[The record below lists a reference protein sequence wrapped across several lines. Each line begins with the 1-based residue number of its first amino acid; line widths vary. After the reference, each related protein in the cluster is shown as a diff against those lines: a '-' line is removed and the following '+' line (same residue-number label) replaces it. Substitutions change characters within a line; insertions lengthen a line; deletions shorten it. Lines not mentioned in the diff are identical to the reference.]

1 LPSSS
6 SSSLP
11 SPSSSSSSSSSS
23 GSWRSRTSAATDRS
37 ERPELGHSGCILLI
51 SNGSPRSP
59 WQRSDNGRCTERQ
72 QTVMRIVK
80 AGVLYFVL
88 VFGAGFV
95 LGTTR
100 TTTPRSPHIGTP
112 LCNRTCFSRRPDRS
126 ITSDV
131 ASPRELPGQPCPT
144 VRLDERYATN
154 AKNVNFM
161 QSIFAF
167 LLHL

>member
-1 LPSSS
+1 
-6 SSSLP
+6 
-11 SPSSSSSSSSSS
+11 
-23 GSWRSRTSAATDRS
+23 
-37 ERPELGHSGCILLI
+37 
-51 SNGSPRSP
+51 
-59 WQRSDNGRCTERQ
+59 
-72 QTVMRIVK
+72 MRIVK
-80 AGVLYFVL
+80 AAVLYFVL
-88 VFGAGFV
+88 AFGAGFV

-100 TTTPRSPHIGTP
+100 TSTPRSPHIRTP

-131 ASPRELPGQPCPT
+131 ASPGNSG
-144 VRLDERYATN
+144 ATPPYGNDSMRDVAN